1 MKKILLLVVFLSV
14 HLGFSQEIKVKKG
27 EILLDAKVIAKMEGK
42 LGNYKITN
50 LDGSVSITT
59 KLKKC
64 TENGYVFIEV
74 LNDKN
79 TNYLDFVK
87 FSPFNVDRSI
97 VQTLLSKNVITEQG
111 IDNNK
116 LEEFFGIPSDLLEKY
131 GCKQA
136 EAGNKIA
143 ASANIKINNAGEI
156 FKGSNPELTGSI
168 ARKIYVS
175 QGDFLNYKYEVFDL
189 DKNTVAQME
198 TVVMGFGGVKELST
212 FDKKIVKVD
221 IEKIDSNIAIDKDPN
236 AMKIVLNLL
245 SNGYELGH
253 QANAVKEAN
262 KEVIR
267 EKYKE
272 ALKNSINLT
281 DVNGYVI
288 DSEGKHVSGK
298 VSSSFEEIINPL
310 VNNDNSNY
318 AYGKEVSVKYFDE
331 NGKLIWKKY
340 FSKNNIRFAVNK
352 TGVEESY
359 LGLYAKGEST
369 AILDYSMF
377 YKVLHE
383 KDGYLILGEP
393 KAENRLVIK
402 LPNQEKGL
410 YVTNYKKADKLKKNL
425 TEYINCPSIVFENY
439 DLNSLEGL
447 KKLLND
453 VEANCK
459 K

>member
-1 MKKILLLVVFLSV
+1 MKQKLLLVLLLSV
-14 HLGFSQEIKVKKG
+14 HLVFSQEIKVKKG

-50 LDGSVSITT
+50 LDGTTSISA

-64 TENGYVFIEV
+64 TENGFAFIEV

-79 TNYLDFVK
+79 TNYLDFEK

-97 VQTLLSKNVITEQG
+97 VQSLMSKKIITDQG
-111 IDNNK
+111 IDINK
-116 LEEFFGIPSDLLEKY
+116 LEEFFGVPSNLLEKY
-131 GCKQA
+131 GCLQA

-143 ASANIKINNAGEI
+143 TTLNIKINNAGEI
-156 FKGSNPELTGSI
+156 TKGGDSELIGNI
-168 ARKIYVS
+168 ARKIYTS
-175 QGDFLNYKYEVFDL
+175 QGDFLNYQYEVFDL
-189 DKNTVAQME
+189 DKKTVGKIE
-198 TVVMGFGGVKELST
+198 TVIMGFGGVKELST

-221 IEKIDSNIAIDKDPN
+221 IEKIASNIAIDKDPN
-236 AMKIVLNLL
+236 AMKIVINLL

-253 QANAVKEAN
+253 QVNAVNEAN

-288 DSEGKHVSGK
+288 DADGKHVSGQI
-298 VSSSFEEIINPL
+298 SSSFEEIKNPL

-331 NGKLIWKKY
+331 NKKLEWKKY

-359 LGLYAKGEST
+359 LGLYAKGETTS
-369 AILDYSMF
+369 ILDYSMF
-377 YKVLHE
+377 YKVLYE
-383 KDGYLILGEP
+383 KDGYLILKDP
-393 KAENRLVIK
+393 KTENKYVIK
-402 LPNQEKGL
+402 FPNQEKGL
-410 YVTNYKKADKLKKNL
+410 YVTDYKKADKLKKNF
-425 TEYINCPSIVFENY
+425 TEYVDCPSIVFENY
-439 DLNSLEGL
+439 ELNSIDGL
-447 KKLLND
+447 KKLIGD
-453 VEANCK
+453 VEVNCK